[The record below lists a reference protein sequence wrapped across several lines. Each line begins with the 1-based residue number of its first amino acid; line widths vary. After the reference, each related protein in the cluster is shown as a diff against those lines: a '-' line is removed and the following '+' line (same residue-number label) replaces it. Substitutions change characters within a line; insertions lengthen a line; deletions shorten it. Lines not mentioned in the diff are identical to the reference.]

1 MPTSSDNK
9 LKSYSHFCPY
19 RSAAAKAQAKFTRRQ
34 NVERYRR
41 LLKTATDEKRRNY
54 LGLIIE
60 EQQKQKDAGIQ
71 NTNIEDDPVVAGLA
85 LGGIERNQLKN
96 FSMVLNFRDLVEV
109 KLQAASF
116 I

>member
-1 MPTSSDNK
+1 MQVKNQ
-9 LKSYSHFCPY
+9 YSHFCPY

-54 LGLIIE
+54 LGRLIIE
-60 EQQKQKDAGIQ
+60 EQQKQKDAGIRIPILR
-71 NTNIEDDPVVAGLA
+71 TTPVVAGLA

-96 FSMVLNFRDLVEV
+96 LSMVLELP
-109 KLQAASF
+109 
-116 I
+116 

>member
-54 LGLIIE
+54 LGRLIIE
-60 EQQKQKDAGIQ
+60 EQQKQKDAGDS
-71 NTNIEDDPVVAGLA
+71 NTNIEDDPSGGRASAGS
-85 LGGIERNQLKN
+85 IERNQLKN
-96 FSMVLNFRDLVEV
+96 LSMVLELP
-109 KLQAASF
+109 
-116 I
+116 